1 MDIETNT
8 TMVGYLGL
16 FMGCMYSGKTSRLI
30 EIYKQCEEE
39 GKSVCVINYAG
50 DIRYHPEKLSSH
62 DKVMIPCVKV
72 EKIYDV
78 FDKDP
83 ELLKNVDVYLINE
96 GQFFP
101 DLFEVVRLLVNSHQ
115 KTVYVGGLDSDFQM
129 KEFGQML
136 KLIPMATTYEK
147 LYAKCSTCG
156 ASASFTKRL
165 TSDKMQTI
173 IGGEGMYIPVCR
185 KCHNSENI

>member
-1 MDIETNT
+1 MDTKT

-30 EIYKQCEEE
+30 KLYQQYKEE
-39 GKSVCVINYAG
+39 GKNVCVINYAG
-50 DIRYHPEKLSSH
+50 DTRYHPEKMSSH

-72 EKIYDV
+72 ERIYDV
-78 FDKDP
+78 FEKDP
-83 ELLKNVDVYLINE
+83 ELLKQIDVYLINE

-101 DLFEVVRLLVNSHQ
+101 DLFDVVRLLVNSHQ
-115 KTVYVGGLDSDFQM
+115 KTVYVGGLDSDFEM
-129 KEFGQML
+129 KEFGQIL
-136 KLIPMATTYEK
+136 KLIPLATTYEK
-147 LYAKCSTCG
+147 LYAKCSKCG
-156 ASASFTKRL
+156 VPASFTKRL
-165 TSDKMQTI
+165 TSDKTQTI